1 MNENYKKGGSMK
13 LKRSMTFVLGCIMML
28 SSGVF
33 ASGVE
38 DLANLLAEQGVISY
52 GQAQQIIT
60 ESNEQARQELASGKS
75 KTAPAWV
82 QNLTFKG
89 DLRVR
94 AQYDWSASDKV
105 RIRERLRF
113 RMGAE
118 TRPVDKLTVGFGF
131 ATGALSGNSD
141 SSASSTNHTLQ
152 YMDKPNLFVDY
163 AYIQYEP
170 YNWITV
176 RGGKVKAKTQVWNSS
191 DLIWDGDYNPDG
203 LNATASTKLSESV
216 KLTGNAGLYTFG
228 ETRKGKDA
236 ADGYIVQP
244 VIEYKEGNIK
254 LKAALAYQQFNFEG
268 RNQSMLR
275 EASIGNV
282 NYKIVNPSLSFD
294 LNNVAGSYTLRLF
307 GDMAQNIQSD
317 LPKDSNGDDQTKGYL
332 AGVGFGHAKLDS
344 FGKWNLKAMY
354 RYLEA
359 YAIPEKL
366 GDSDAYGGSAGK
378 GFEIAANFGLTK
390 ALSFGIDYYQMTDI
404 NGNVPKSL
412 CQFDFVYKF

>member
-1 MNENYKKGGSMK
+1 MK
-13 LKRSMTFVLGCIMML
+13 LKRSMMLVLGCAMML
-28 SSGVF
+28 SVKTF
-33 ASGVE
+33 ASGVD
-38 DLANLLAEQGVISY
+38 DLANLLAEQGVITY

-60 ESNEQARQELASGKS
+60 ESNEQARQELASGKA

-118 TRPVDKLTVGFGF
+118 TRPIDKLTVGFGF
-131 ATGALSGNSD
+131 ATGALSSSTGAD
-141 SSASSTNHTLQ
+141 SSSSSTNHTFQ

-170 YNWITV
+170 YNWIAV

-203 LNATASTKLSESV
+203 LNATASTQLSESI

-236 ADGYIVQP
+236 ADAYILQP
-244 VIEYKEGNIK
+244 VIEYKEGDIK
-254 LKAALAYQQFNFEG
+254 VKAALAYQQFNFEG
-268 RNQSMLR
+268 RNQTMLR

-282 NYKIVNPSLSFD
+282 NYKIVNPSLSVDFS
-294 LNNVAGSYTLRLF
+294 NVAGSYTLSLF

-332 AGVGFGHAKLDS
+332 AGLGFGHAKLDT
-344 FGKWNLKAMY
+344 FGTWNLKAMY

-359 YAIPEKL
+359 YAAPDKL

-378 GFEIAANFGLTK
+378 GFEIVANFGLTK
-390 ALSFGIDYYQMTDI
+390 ALSLGIDYYQMTNI
-404 NGNVPKSL
+404 NGDVPKSL
-412 CQFDFVYKF
+412 CQFDFVCKF